1 MLFNNKKTYISL
13 LAGLTLFSSVG
24 VNAFADNGAAPTKG
38 TTAGYVDN
46 SNPAKGTA
54 DMGKVVSGGSGKND
68 NIQASSDAHISIV
81 NGYLVLETV
90 PSLGFQDVSGKTG
103 DTQSNTVKDNNTVL
117 RSDTFYNSKENPNP
131 TDLYVQDARPDA
143 KDGGYSVNATL
154 GNFGTYNDGG
164 TLTPLSDTGQAS
176 DFNLNLNG
184 SLSKD
189 STNVGNPTAAQNVSL
204 PSDNKTT
211 QTVLSNSKQGSLN
224 SKVNFNAGSTLT
236 VPQGIAQG
244 NYAAPI
250 TWTLVPS
257 TASAGADSGGHGGTT
272 PGTTP
277 GTKK

>member
-13 LAGLTLFSSVG
+13 FAGLALFSSVG
-24 VNAFADNGAAPTKG
+24 VNAFADTGAAPTKG

-54 DMGKVVSGGSGKND
+54 DMGTVSKVQGKND

-90 PSLGFQDVSGKTG
+90 PSLGFQDVSGKSG

-154 GNFGTYNDGG
+154 GNFGTYNGGG

-176 DFNLNLNG
+176 GFNLNLNG
-184 SLSKD
+184 NLSKD
-189 STNVGNPTAAQNVSL
+189 STNVGNPTAAQNVNL

-257 TASAGADSGGHGGTT
+257 TASAGANGGGSDKTQNS
-272 PGTTP
+272 
-277 GTKK
+277 